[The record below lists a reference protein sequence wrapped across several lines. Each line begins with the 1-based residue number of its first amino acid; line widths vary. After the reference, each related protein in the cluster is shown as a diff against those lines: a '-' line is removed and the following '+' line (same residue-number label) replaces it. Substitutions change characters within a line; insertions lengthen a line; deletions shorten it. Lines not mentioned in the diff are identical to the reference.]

1 MAANDPRLRGV
12 RRPVTEREPTPPWRV
27 EGARPPDPK
36 QDPPKRRSFMTWRVI
51 LVFAALFAL
60 NYWIVSTLPN
70 RESRMK
76 ASYTLFVDQVDAGNV
91 SEITSRA
98 DVIQGDFKKPVAD
111 PTTPAG
117 EKAKTYP
124 RFETVVPAFANTDEL
139 SNLLSSKKVVLNAKA
154 LDQPRNTLFTLL
166 ISFGP
171 TLLLIGIF
179 VALARRAG
187 GAANA
192 VSGLGRSRAKRYEA
206 DTQRTTFADVA
217 GIDEAKQELAEIV
230 DFLRNPSRYTRLG
243 GAIPK
248 GVLLAGQPGT
258 GKTLLARAV
267 AGEANAPF
275 FSLSASEF
283 VEMIVGVGASR
294 VRDLF
299 DQAKRSAPSIIF
311 IDELDAIG
319 RQRGGGASLG
329 GHDEREQTLNQIL
342 TEMDGFTGS
351 EGVIV
356 LAATNRPDVLDAALL
371 RPGRFDRR
379 VFVNP
384 PDATGREA
392 ILRVHTRKVPLSPD
406 VDLRSIAAST
416 PGMVG
421 ADLKNLVNEA
431 ALTAARRNH
440 EQVEL
445 GDVTD
450 ALERIILGAER
461 QIVIS
466 PDERERTAYHE
477 SGHALLGMLRPGAD
491 PVRKVSIV
499 PRGRALGVTFQSPDA
514 DRYGYDAAY
523 LRGRIVGALG
533 GRAAEQVVYGDF
545 TTGAE
550 SDLEQVTRIARMMVG
565 RWGMSE
571 KVGMVSVLPGPQDE
585 PTLFPGQG
593 PGGPSEETRQLI
605 DSEVRRIVE
614 ECYAEALTTLTDH
627 RDQLES
633 LTRRLLEAETLDEAD
648 AYAAAGVPRS
658 RAANVPPAVDV
669 TSAARTAPGANGTPG
684 GEQP

>member
-36 QDPPKRRSFMTWRVI
+36 QDPPKRRPFMTWRVI

>member
-1 MAANDPRLRGV
+1 MAANEPRLRV
-12 RRPVTEREPTPPWRV
+12 RRPVTERESNPPWRV
-27 EGARPPDPK
+27 EGEREPQPQKDGEK
-36 QDPPKRRSFMTWRVI
+36 PKRRQWFTWRVAAVFGVL
-51 LVFAALFAL
+51 LVI
-60 NYWIVSTLPN
+60 NYWIGSTVPDRDPRLG
-70 RESRMK
+70 
-76 ASYTLFVDQVDAGNV
+76 ASYTLFVNQVQAGNV
-91 SEITSRA
+91 SELTARA
-98 DVIQGDFKKPVAD
+98 DTIQGDFKKPVPD
-111 PTTPAG
+111 PKTKAG
-117 EKAKTYP
+117 DNPKTFE
-124 RFETVVPAFANTDEL
+124 RFETVIPTFANTDDL
-139 SNLLSSKKVVLNAKA
+139 SDLLTEKKVVLNAKP
-154 LDQPRNTLFTLL
+154 LDEKRNTFFTLL

-171 TLLLIGIF
+171 TLLLVAIF
-179 VALARRAG
+179 IFIMRRAA
-187 GAANA
+187 GAAGGIGGIGKSKA
-192 VSGLGRSRAKRYEA
+192 VRYEA
-206 DTQRTTFADVA
+206 TAQRTTFEDVA
-217 GIDEAKQELAEIV
+217 GIDEAEEELAEIV
-230 DFLRNPSRYTRLG
+230 DFLKNPSRYTRLG

-267 AGEANAPF
+267 AGEANVPF
-275 FSLSASEF
+275 YSLSASEF

-299 DQAKRSAPSIIF
+299 EQAKKTAPSIIF

-356 LAATNRPDVLDAALL
+356 LAATNRPEILDSALL

-384 PDATGREA
+384 PDAAGREK
-392 ILRVHTRKVPLSPD
+392 ILAVHTRHVPLAPD
-406 VDLRSIAAST
+406 VDLKSLASST
-416 PGMVG
+416 SGMVG

-440 EQVEL
+440 ERVEL
-445 GDVTD
+445 SDFTD

-461 QIVIS
+461 RILIS
-466 PDERERTAYHE
+466 PHERERTAYHE
-477 SGHALLGMLRPGAD
+477 SGHALIGMLRPGAD

-514 DRYGYDAAY
+514 DRYGYDIAY

-533 GRAAEQVVYGDF
+533 GRAAEEVVYGDF

-550 SDLEQVTRIARMMVG
+550 SDIEQVTRIARMMVG

-585 PTLFPGQG
+585 PLLFPGQG

-605 DSEVRRIVE
+605 DSEVRQIVE
-614 ECYAEALTTLTDH
+614 DCYAEAKATIIEH
-627 RDQLES
+627 RAKLES
-633 LTRRLLEAETLDEAD
+633 LTKALLERETLDEAD
-648 AYAAAGVPRS
+648 AYAAAGVPRGLNPL
-658 RAANVPPAVDV
+658 AEEPTVA
-669 TSAARTAPGANGTPG
+669 
-684 GEQP
+684 

>member
-1 MAANDPRLRGV
+1 MAANEPRLRV
-12 RRPVTEREPTPPWRV
+12 RRPVTEREPDPPWRV
-27 EGARPPDPK
+27 EGERAPQQQK
-36 QDPPKRRSFMTWRVI
+36 ETQKPKRRPFFTWRVFGI
-51 LVFAALFAL
+51 FAALL
-60 NYWIVSTLPN
+60 VVNYWIGSTVPDRPPRL
-70 RESRMK
+70 E
-76 ASYTLFVDQVDAGNV
+76 ASYTLFVNQVQGGNV
-91 SEITSRA
+91 SEITARG
-98 DVIQGDFKKPVAD
+98 DTVQGDFKKPVPD
-111 PTTPAG
+111 PKSSAG
-117 EKAKTYP
+117 QNPKTFE
-124 RFETVVPAFANTDEL
+124 RFETVIPTFANTDDL
-139 SNLLSSKKVVLNAKA
+139 SALLTEKKVVLNAKP
-154 LDQPRNTLFTLL
+154 LDEKRNTLLTLL
-166 ISFGP
+166 LSFGP
-171 TLLLIGIF
+171 TLLIIAIF
-179 VALARRAG
+179 VFLARRATSG
-187 GAANA
+187 GGIG
-192 VSGLGRSRAKRYEA
+192 GLGRSKAVRYEA
-206 DTQRTTFADVA
+206 TTQRTTFEDVA
-217 GIDEAKQELAEIV
+217 GIDEAEAELVEIV
-230 DFLRNPSRYTRLG
+230 DFLKNPSRYTRLG

-267 AGEANAPF
+267 AGEANVPYY
-275 FSLSASEF
+275 SLSASEF

-299 DQAKRSAPSIIF
+299 NQAKATAPSIIF

-356 LAATNRPDVLDAALL
+356 LAATNRPEILDSALL

-384 PDATGREA
+384 PDAAGREQ
-392 ILRVHTRKVPLSPD
+392 ILTVHTRNVPIAPD
-406 VDLRSIAAST
+406 VDLKSLASST
-416 PGMVG
+416 SGMVG

-445 GDVTD
+445 ADFTD
-450 ALERIILGAER
+450 SLERIILGAER
-461 QIVIS
+461 NILIS
-466 PDERERTAYHE
+466 PHERERTAYHE
-477 SGHALLGMLRPGAD
+477 AGHALIGMLRPGAD

-514 DRYGYDAAY
+514 DRYGYDVAY
-523 LRGRIVGALG
+523 LRGRIVGALA

-585 PTLFPGQG
+585 PLLFPGQG

-614 ECYAEALTTLTDH
+614 ECYAEATETITTE
-627 RDQLES
+627 RAKLES
-633 LTRRLLEAETLDEAD
+633 LTKALLERETLDEAD
-648 AYAAAGVPRS
+648 AYAAAGVARGLNP
-658 RAANVPPAVDV
+658 AA
-669 TSAARTAPGANGTPG
+669 T
-684 GEQP
+684 

>member
-1 MAANDPRLRGV
+1 MSTNEPRLRV
-12 RRPVTEREPTPPWRV
+12 RRPVTDREPNPPWRV
-27 EGARPPDPK
+27 EGERPAHEQPPK
-36 QDPPKRRSFMTWRVI
+36 DGEKPKRRQIFTWRVVA
-51 LVFAALFAL
+51 VFAALL
-60 NYWIVSTLPN
+60 VINYWIGSTLPN
-70 RESRMK
+70 RTPRLS
-76 ASYTLFVDQVDAGNV
+76 ASYTAFVHEVQAGNV

-98 DVIQGDFKKPVAD
+98 DTIQGDFKKPVPD
-111 PTTPAG
+111 PKTKPGA
-117 EKAKTYP
+117 KPKTYTL
-124 RFETVVPAFANTDEL
+124 FETVIPAFVNTDQL
-139 SNLLSSKKVVLNAKA
+139 SALLAQKNVVLNAKP
-154 LDQPRNTLFTLL
+154 LDAPRNTIFTLL

-171 TLLLIGIF
+171 TLLLIAIF
-179 VALARRAG
+179 VFLARRAA
-187 GAANA
+187 GAAG
-192 VSGLGRSRAKRYEA
+192 GLGGIGRSKAVRYEP
-206 DTQRTTFADVA
+206 TKQRTTFEDVA
-217 GIDEAKQELAEIV
+217 GIDEAEQELAEIV
-230 DFLRNPSRYTRLG
+230 DFLKNPSRYTRLG

-267 AGEANAPF
+267 AGEAGVPF
-275 FSLSASEF
+275 YSLSASEF

-299 DQAKRSAPSIIF
+299 DQAKKTAPSIIF

-342 TEMDGFTGS
+342 TEMDGFTGT

-356 LAATNRPDVLDAALL
+356 LAATNRPEILDPALL

-384 PDATGREA
+384 PDANGREQ
-392 ILRVHTRKVPLSPD
+392 ILRVHTRHVPLAPE
-406 VDLRSIAAST
+406 VDLKSLAAST
-416 PGMVG
+416 SGMVG

-440 EQVEL
+440 DRVEMA
-445 GDVTD
+445 DFSD

-461 QIVIS
+461 NILIS
-466 PDERERTAYHE
+466 PHERERTAYHE
-477 SGHALLGMLRPGAD
+477 SGHALIGMLRPGAD

-514 DRYGYDAAY
+514 DRYGYDVAY

-533 GRAAEQVVYGDF
+533 GRAAEQVVYGDY

-565 RWGMSE
+565 RWGMSP
-571 KVGMVSVLPGPQDE
+571 KVGMVTVLPGPQDE
-585 PTLFPGQG
+585 PLLFPGQG
-593 PGGPSEETRQLI
+593 PGGPSEETKRLI
-605 DSEVRRIVE
+605 DNEVRQIVE
-614 ECYAEALTTLTDH
+614 ECYTEATETIVEHREKLEALTKA
-627 RDQLES
+627 
-633 LTRRLLEAETLDEAD
+633 LLERETLDEAD
-648 AYAAAGVPRS
+648 AYAAAGVPRGLNPV
-658 RAANVPPAVDV
+658 AAEPS
-669 TSAARTAPGANGTPG
+669 T
-684 GEQP
+684 

>member
-1 MAANDPRLRGV
+1 MAANEPRLRV
-12 RRPVTEREPTPPWRV
+12 RRPVTEREPNPPWRV
-27 EGARPPDPK
+27 EGERPPQEQQPK
-36 QDPPKRRSFMTWRVI
+36 DGQPPKRRSFFTWRTAA
-51 LVFAALFAL
+51 VFAAILVV
-60 NYWIVSTLPN
+60 NYWIGSTVPN
-70 RESRMK
+70 RTPRLA
-76 ASYTLFVDQVDAGNV
+76 ASYTLFVNQVQAGNV
-91 SEITSRA
+91 SEITARA
-98 DVIQGDFKKPVAD
+98 DTVQGDFRKAVAD
-111 PTTPAG
+111 PKTKAG
-117 EKAKTYP
+117 EKAKTYT
-124 RFETVVPAFANTDEL
+124 RFETVIPSFANTDQLAGVLAE
-139 SNLLSSKKVVLNAKA
+139 KKVVLNAKP
-154 LDQPRNTLFTLL
+154 LDEKRNTIFTLL

-171 TLLLIGIF
+171 TLLLIAIF
-179 VALARRAG
+179 VFLARRATSGAG
-187 GAANA
+187 GI
-192 VSGLGRSRAKRYEA
+192 GGIGRSKAVRYEA
-206 DTQRTTFADVA
+206 STQRTTFADVA
-217 GIDEAKQELAEIV
+217 GIDEAEQELVEIV
-230 DFLRNPSRYTRLG
+230 DFLRNPTRYTRLG
-243 GAIPK
+243 GTIPK

-267 AGEANAPF
+267 AGEANVPF
-275 FSLSASEF
+275 YSLSASEF

-299 DQAKRSAPSIIF
+299 NQAKATAPSIIF

-356 LAATNRPDVLDAALL
+356 LAATNRPEILDPALL

-384 PDATGREA
+384 PDATGREQ
-392 ILRVHTRKVPLSPD
+392 ILAVHTRRVPLAPD
-406 VDLRSIAAST
+406 VDLKSLASST

-440 EQVEL
+440 EKVEL
-445 GDVTD
+445 ADFTD
-450 ALERIILGAER
+450 ALERIVLGAER
-461 QIVIS
+461 NILIS
-466 PDERERTAYHE
+466 PHERERTAYHE
-477 SGHALLGMLRPGAD
+477 SGHALIGMLRPGAD

-514 DRYGYDAAY
+514 DRYGYDVAY
-523 LRGRIVGALG
+523 LRGRIVGALA
-533 GRAAEQVVYGDF
+533 GRAAEQIVYGDF

-571 KVGMVSVLPGPQDE
+571 KIGMVSVLPGPADE
-585 PTLFPGQG
+585 PLLFPGQG
-593 PGGPSEETRQLI
+593 PGGPSEETRQMI

-614 ECYAEALTTLTDH
+614 ECYAEATATLVEQ
-627 RDQLES
+627 RDKLES
-633 LTRRLLEAETLDEAD
+633 LTRALLVRETLDEVD
-648 AYAAAGVPRS
+648 AYAAAGVPRGL
-658 RAANVPPAVDV
+658 NPAV
-669 TSAARTAPGANGTPG
+669 
-684 GEQP
+684 

>member
-1 MAANDPRLRGV
+1 MATNEPRLRV
-12 RRPVTEREPTPPWRV
+12 RRPVTDREPNPPWRV
-27 EGARPPDPK
+27 EGERAAEEQPKKDGQKPARR
-36 QDPPKRRSFMTWRVI
+36 QFFTWRVVAI
-51 LVFAALFAL
+51 FAALLVL
-60 NYWIVSTLPN
+60 NYWIGSTFPDRTPRL
-70 RESRMK
+70 S
-76 ASYTLFVDQVDAGNV
+76 ASYTLFVDQVRAGNV
-91 SEITSRA
+91 SEMTSRA
-98 DVIQGDFKKPVAD
+98 DTIQGDFKKPVPD
-111 PTTPAG
+111 P
-117 EKAKTYP
+117 KTKP
-124 RFETVVPAFANTDEL
+124 GSKPKTFERFETVIPTFANTDEL
-139 SNLLSSKKVVLNAKA
+139 AALLEEKKVVLNAKP
-154 LDQPRNTLFTLL
+154 LDGARNTIFTLL

-171 TLLLIGIF
+171 TLLLIAIF
-179 VALARRAG
+179 VFLARRAA
-187 GAANA
+187 GAAGG
-192 VSGLGRSRAKRYEA
+192 GLGGIGRSKAVRYEP
-206 DTQRTTFADVA
+206 TKQRTTFEDVA
-217 GIDEAKQELAEIV
+217 GIDEAEEELVEIV
-230 DFLRNPSRYTRLG
+230 DFLKNPTRYTRLG

-267 AGEANAPF
+267 AGEANVPF
-275 FSLSASEF
+275 YSLSASEF

-299 DQAKRSAPSIIF
+299 DQAKKTAPSIIF

-356 LAATNRPDVLDAALL
+356 LAATNRSEVLDPALL

-384 PDATGREA
+384 PDATGREQ
-392 ILRVHTRKVPLSPD
+392 ILRVHTRNVPLAPD
-406 VDLRSIAAST
+406 VNLKSLASST

-440 EQVEL
+440 DRVEL
-445 GDVTD
+445 ADFTD
-450 ALERIILGAER
+450 ALERIVLGAER
-461 QIVIS
+461 RILIS
-466 PDERERTAYHE
+466 PHERERTAYHE
-477 SGHALLGMLRPGAD
+477 SGHALIGMLRPGAD

-514 DRYGYDAAY
+514 DRYGYDVSY

-550 SDLEQVTRIARMMVG
+550 SDIEQVTRIARMMVG
-565 RWGMSE
+565 RWGMSA
-571 KVGMVSVLPGPQDE
+571 KVGMVTVLPGPQDE
-585 PTLFPGQG
+585 PLLFPGMG
-593 PGGPSEETRQLI
+593 PGGPSEETRRLI
-605 DSEVRRIVE
+605 DMEVRQIVD
-614 ECYAEALTTLTDH
+614 ECYAEATATIIEQ
-627 RDQLES
+627 RDKLES
-633 LTRRLLEAETLDEAD
+633 LTKALLERETLDEAD
-648 AYAAAGVPRS
+648 AYAAAGVPRGLNPV
-658 RAANVPPAVDV
+658 AAAEP
-669 TSAARTAPGANGTPG
+669 S
-684 GEQP
+684 